1 MPPRE
6 PDLSRLEKLTIP
18 DVETATT
25 EPNPDVTKRLSTLAI
40 PAEAAPTPNALPQG
54 GPTPPDPGEQ
64 ESQYMIAFLRKLSP
78 EMKSRTLRAY
88 IDYSEQALSG
98 PGKVYNEGK
107 HVIRNAATELRGM
120 LTGIGTGIGMGAIGL
135 YNFLDDQMGTR
146 MVGSSPEAR
155 EHRKLVE
162 SVGADQATEIEKY
175 RAELRKI
182 RAQPVEEL
190 TRTFYTKTGMKT
202 ETTTVGE
209 VERREKYGKF
219 LGSALKDQFRPYIES
234 AKALDRGDFKEA
246 ISIMAHY
253 AHDRPISALLDAS
266 FGFGIAGKGVTAM
279 GKGFTA
285 LSKTGSAMN
294 SVSKLAR
301 AGEVL
306 EKTGQIIDPFLQS
319 ARGLQ
324 HVAGMLKDT
333 HIGRVI
339 ESRRFVGELNRESYN
354 QFAKNLKGSSAQF
367 QGIFEKLKPKEKEA
381 FAATIEGLA
390 NPVDKDG
397 ALVEA
402 IKKYSEYWDLT
413 HQRLSGKG
421 LADAQEYL
429 KRTWQPLMDATGLT
443 MAELNS
449 LVENIAARTPQEVGS
464 ALKVAQENAAST
476 VLISEE
482 TVAEEAAKKAQELTP
497 IAAVLSHADAQEIV
511 NLGKKR
517 SQLGVQAE
525 LAKGKGVEK
534 LHEEMSKVDDAIAE
548 NIKRTTGK
556 DIRYNNVAIPEGQ
569 DLYSTVK
576 KGDIFV
582 TEDGVEYLVR
592 ERGSMQKGNYT
603 KIMTTA
609 GYQAGK
615 ERVEGK
621 ILSSPGQEGDRI
633 VLEPGTEVKGT
644 LMRKK
649 PKGAPPSGPVLSR
662 DEEEFLRDYVTQAKV
677 KTAISTSGDELDQF
691 LQGAENRLV
700 SPEIQTAAEH
710 AGTESI
716 VRMARVNPVA
726 ARRLL
731 DLHDAIKIRE
741 DFLYRVTNRVGHAV
755 PPIAEKNVM
764 ISELRKLK
772 VTFKELVEQ
781 AKSETS
787 LGPSS
792 PIDITRRLPVETEY
806 QTLTMEEQAA
816 RAGAYG
822 DEVAEALAAEGEI
835 SLGKQGIH
843 RKPKKVIMEED
854 LLSRDIDPDTAESI
868 YRLSTGQVALLKPSK
883 GKGITSEIYRG
894 TYSHTEATGLQASI
908 EKMAE
913 KTAKYRYEL
922 GYRDAPA
929 DIKSSAPKWADLDA
943 DSRAIMVNATA
954 EEIENI
960 IKDIRAPLER
970 GEKIRINPETS
981 RQISNTVF
989 RMHTLAKELDRTATF
1004 EGVVQPIYD
1013 RVAEWTDGLLND
1025 PLVNPFYKHKI
1036 TTRGGNRVT
1045 ILHSKQWMKGDRQA
1059 SDYQRYLTR
1068 SNPETMSAVA
1078 REKAIERTVQR
1089 LNELRLE
1096 AKTVREMAE
1105 MDPKAFQSTLGAMDV
1120 ETTEDAIIA
1129 ANFERDINDFMNVHS
1144 WAIGALDQMETRPGR
1159 HLTVHMREQLLA
1171 ESMGRAIT
1179 RPELERQYAIEQLKL
1194 QLEGTY
1200 KKINTVTGEKKPAG
1214 EPGKGIMELIKDR
1227 ENVAA
1232 AARIPRNVINETTG
1246 TIDRGKFNR
1255 HIKELQNEAKL
1266 LQDPKLAKAARSEQ
1280 IRREI
1285 REAQSIENP
1294 IRRAKK
1300 VAQIQAKGGTVGA
1313 RTAGNVLGEITD
1325 LRRRAVAYNKAVR
1338 DLEGF
1343 RKDATRIQ
1351 RRIKELEAGVEL
1363 DASDVRTNWA
1373 EPDTAPPPNVTSK
1386 PAPEPSKGAPGG
1398 AERRM
1403 VEKAPARTVIDEV
1416 KRNIEESPLYK
1427 PSPEIMAIPEVS
1439 SYWKRVQNL
1448 KTDIEVS
1455 EMRADLL
1462 GKPVIK
1468 GKEIDVPRILKPTMG
1483 RDTAS
1488 ANAII
1493 TQLNIAIKNDP
1504 PMREAL
1510 QKIAAS
1516 KSYLVGPGET
1526 FNMDTVKMLLIDNGV
1541 PKPVRRQIQDLL
1553 QAYNYVRK
1561 QSPEISDLTPF
1572 VVQQLFGKDA
1582 LTAADLIRIAAG
1594 KSLEG
1599 KLSRPGYYPHMWE
1612 KRHIILD
1619 ARSPEGKLLLADMKN
1634 SLGATQDVKTGLI
1647 KELYKKGYTG
1657 FYDEAGEYHKIVYG
1671 QPTRNWI
1678 AGLAGGKITP
1688 SIKRPDFLRTHTNA
1702 WGYMVNDPELVS
1714 IKAAR
1719 EVHRYEANM
1728 DMVKKIRDSGRAK
1741 PWNGDPDTILEG
1753 HVPFNYEGLM
1763 QFHTQNIDFL
1773 NTFKKTIQ
1781 KAGYVADETFL
1792 KAIQEHIPKMQS
1804 SVTMAYKNE
1813 LHQIPKE
1820 LADAI
1825 YAHVSA
1831 GIVPNWIRWFDRGTD
1846 WWRALT
1852 LAISPRWILNNLVSN
1867 TLLNSMAGV
1876 MPWDYMRSKM
1886 KMFENIY
1893 PDELSTTGLYASTA
1907 DEFLLGRAKPTS
1919 RTFAVFDAMYGI
1931 NRKVEDFYLQ
1941 AGYFKAAEKQ
1951 ARKYIMKD
1959 SGFRFY
1965 RSQKYLDE
1973 LAGAL
1978 GQMKQAGTPEML
1990 QLQKNALEGA
2000 WEFLG
2005 NYQRLD
2011 PIERRWVR
2019 RIVPFWNWYK
2029 HINTLAYS
2037 LPVKHRYKSFVFGHL
2052 GRIGQD
2058 AVEDQF
2064 AEMGIEYK
2072 DMENFMQGRIVLPD
2086 SWRKNLQNNS
2096 DVAFASTKS
2105 FNPFADV
2112 FNLPASLIQFTQQG
2126 GNRLPGLHPLL
2137 TVGIERATGNS
2148 MFTGKPFSDPNTM
2161 DTSVGTRVYIG
2172 DDGQVVRQPGVAPP
2186 LWEHLAR
2193 QTQVWD
2199 IAKDVSNFIRF
2210 NQIAAQY
2217 GTNDI
2222 IHPKFIMDPKTGQP
2236 KYPQSAL
2243 VAFLKVMAANINFVE
2258 DLNAW
2263 QDKMDMELEQGESG
2277 KFNRDVASKPE
2288 FRAFAMKD
2296 LERPFNKKE
2305 EADFMRK
2312 ILRKKTRIPEK
2323 LQGLK

>member
-1 MPPRE
+1 MATQ
-6 PDLSRLEKLTIP
+6 DLSRLDKLVIP
-18 DVETATT
+18 DVATATAES
-25 EPNPDVTKRLSTLAI
+25 EPSVGKRLESINL
-40 PAEAAPTPNALPQG
+40 PEEASPTPEPVQTV
-54 GPTPPDPGEQ
+54 PMPGTQAED
-64 ESQYMIAFLRKLSP
+64 EIKFTLAFLRKLSP
-78 EMKSRTLRAY
+78 EMKSRTLRSY
-88 IDYSEQALSG
+88 IDYNEAKLSG
-98 PGKVYNEGK
+98 VYYAARETS
-107 HVIRNAATELRGM
+107 HLLRNAATNIRGM
-120 LTGIGTGIGMGAIGL
+120 LTGLGTVAGMGAIGI
-135 YNFLDDQMGTR
+135 YNTITEDVLPYTY
-146 MVGSSPEAR
+146 GSTPEKVK
-155 EHRKLVE
+155 HGKLVAAVGE
-162 SVGADQATEIEKY
+162 SQAKEVEKF
-175 RAELRKI
+175 RAELRKL
-182 RAQPVEEL
+182 REMSVEVPYD
-190 TRTFYTKTGMKT
+190 FYGTKGTMKLP
-202 ETTTVGE
+202 TTIGE
-209 VERREKYGKF
+209 SEKREQYGKF
-219 LGSALKDQFRPYIES
+219 LKSATKEVFKPYIES
-234 AKALDRGDFKEA
+234 AKALDRGDYKEA
-246 ISIMAHY
+246 IKIMGDY
-253 AHDRPISALLDAS
+253 VHDEPISALLDAS
-266 FGFGIAGKGVTAM
+266 FGFGIAGKTVGAM
-279 GKGFTA
+279 GKAFKGLA
-285 LSKTGSAMN
+285 ETGSALN

-319 ARGLQ
+319 GRGLKY
-324 HVAGMLKDT
+324 VAGLVKDT

-339 ESRRFVGELNRESYN
+339 ESRRFIGELQRESYR
-354 QFAKNLKGSSAQF
+354 QFAKGLKEDVGQF
-367 QGIFEKLKPKEKEA
+367 QSIFGKLKPKEKEA
-381 FAATIEGLA
+381 FAATLEGLA
-390 NPVDKDG
+390 NPTDPNG

-402 IKKYSEYWDLT
+402 MKKYTEYMDLT
-413 HQRLSGKG
+413 FQRLSGKE
-421 LADAQEYL
+421 LVDAQEFI
-429 KRTWQPLMDATGLT
+429 KRKWQPLMDATGLT

-449 LVENIAARTPQEVGS
+449 LVENINIRTPAEVNS
-464 ALKVAQENAAST
+464 ALNIAKEQAEST
-476 VLISEE
+476 VLISSE
-482 TVAEEAAKKAQELTP
+482 TVAEEAAKKSEELAP
-497 IAAVLSHADAQEIV
+497 IAAVLSHADAEEIL

-525 LAKGKGVEK
+525 LAKGKAVGK
-534 LHEEMSKVDDAIAE
+534 LHEEMGKVDEAIAD
-548 NIKRTTGK
+548 NIKRVTGK
-556 DIRYNNVAIPEGQ
+556 DIRYNTIQIPEGK
-569 DLYSTVK
+569 DLYETAK
-576 KGDIFV
+576 AGDIFV

-592 ERGSMQKGNYT
+592 ERGQGKGTYN
-603 KIMTTA
+603 KIMTSPQ
-609 GYQAGK
+609 YLAGK
-615 ERVEGK
+615 ERVGGK
-621 ILSSPGQEGDRI
+621 IVKAPGQEGDRI
-633 VLEPGTEVKGT
+633 VLEPGKEVKGT

-649 PKGAPPSGPVLSR
+649 PKGTPPSGLPLSAN
-662 DEEEFLRDYVTQAKV
+662 EEEFLRDYFTQAKV

-700 SPEIQTAAEH
+700 SPEIQTAAEI

-716 VRMARVNPVA
+716 VRLARTNPVA

-731 DLHDAIKIRE
+731 DIHDAIKTRE
-741 DFLYRVTNRVGHAV
+741 DFLYRVTNRVGHSV
-755 PPIAEKNVM
+755 PPIAEKGVM
-764 ISELRKLK
+764 ISELKKLK
-772 VTFKELVEQ
+772 IKFKELVEQ
-781 AKSETS
+781 AKSETTI
-787 LGPSS
+787 GPSS
-792 PIDITRRLPVETEY
+792 PSDITRRLPVETEY

-854 LLSRDIDPDTAESI
+854 LLSRDIDPNTAESI
-868 YRLSTGQVALLKPSK
+868 YRIATGQVSLLKPSK

-894 TYSHTEATGLQASI
+894 TYSQLGATGLQASI
-908 EKMAE
+908 ENMAE

-922 GYRDAPA
+922 PYRDMSK
-929 DIKSSAPKWADLDA
+929 DIKASSPKWEDLDA
-943 DSRAIMVNATA
+943 DTQGMMVNATA
-954 EEIENI
+954 EELENI
-960 IKDIRAPLER
+960 IKDIRAPIER

-981 RQISNTVF
+981 RQLSNTVY

-1013 RVAEWTDGLLND
+1013 RVAEWTDQLLND
-1025 PLVNPFYKHKI
+1025 PLINPFYGHKV
-1036 TTRGGNRVT
+1036 TTRSGRRVT
-1045 ILHSKQWMKGDRQA
+1045 IKHAKQWMKGDRLA

-1068 SNPETMSAVA
+1068 SNPETMSTTA
-1078 REKAIERTVQR
+1078 REKAIERTTQK
-1089 LNELRLE
+1089 LNELRIE
-1096 AKTVREMAE
+1096 AKTVRELAE
-1105 MDPKAFQSTLGAMDV
+1105 MDPKAFQSTLGAMGV

-1129 ANFERDINDFMNVHS
+1129 ANFERDINDFMNVHA

-1171 ESMGRAIT
+1171 DSMGRAIT
-1179 RPELERQYAIEQLKL
+1179 RGDLERQYAIESLKL

-1200 KKINTVTGEKKPAG
+1200 QKINTVSGGKKPAG
-1214 EPGKGIMELIKDR
+1214 EPAKGILELIKDR
-1227 ENVAA
+1227 EGVAS
-1232 AARIPRNVINETTG
+1232 AARIPRSVIDPTTG
-1246 TIDRGKFNR
+1246 IIDRSKFNR

-1266 LQDPKLAKAARSEQ
+1266 LQDPKLAQLARSEQ
-1280 IRREI
+1280 IRREV
-1285 REAQSIENP
+1285 RAAQSIEDP
-1294 IRRAKK
+1294 VHRAKK
-1300 VAQIQAKGGTVGA
+1300 VAQIQAKGGTLGA

-1325 LRRRAVAYNKAVR
+1325 LRRRAVAYNKAIR
-1338 DLEGF
+1338 DLEGYH
-1343 RKDATRIQ
+1343 KDVTRIQ

-1363 DASDVRTNWA
+1363 EPSDVRTNWA

-1386 PAPEPSKGAPGG
+1386 ANPEPSRGAPGG
-1398 AERRM
+1398 VERRQ
-1403 VEKAPARTVIDEV
+1403 VGKKEIRGAIDEI
-1416 KRNIEESPLYK
+1416 KMHLDKDETYR
-1427 PSPEIMAIPEVS
+1427 PSDDVMDIPEVKAYYEKVRKLRS
-1439 SYWKRVQNL
+1439 QVGMSEFAAQ
-1448 KTDIEVS
+1448 EVKAI
-1455 EMRADLL
+1455 R
-1462 GKPVIK
+1462 
-1468 GKEIDVPRILKPTMG
+1468 GKEIEVPRILKPTMG

-1516 KSYLVGPGET
+1516 RSYLVGPGET
-1526 FNMDTVKMLLIDNGV
+1526 FNIESIKMLLIDNGV
-1541 PKPVRRQIQDLL
+1541 PKPLRKQIQDLL

-1561 QSPEISDLTPF
+1561 SSPEISDLTPF

-1599 KLSRPGYYPHMWE
+1599 KLSRPGYYPHIWE

-1619 ARSPEGKLLLADMKN
+1619 ARSPEGGALLADMRNK
-1634 SLGATQDVKTGLI
+1634 LGSTRDVETGLI
-1647 KELYKKGYTG
+1647 KEMYKQGYTG
-1657 FYDEAGEYHKIVYG
+1657 FYDETGKYHKVVYG
-1671 QPTRNWI
+1671 QPTRQWI
-1678 AGLAGGKITP
+1678 AGLTNGKIQP
-1688 SIKRPDFLRTHTNA
+1688 SIKKPEFLRTHTNA

-1714 IKAAR
+1714 AR
-1719 EVHRYEANM
+1719 FAKEVRRYEANM

-1753 HVPFNYEGLM
+1753 YVPFNYEGLM

-1804 SVTMAYKNE
+1804 SVSMAYKNE

-1852 LAISPRWILNNLVSN
+1852 LAVSPRWILNNLVSN
-1867 TLLNSMAGV
+1867 TLLNTMAGV
-1876 MPWDYMRSKM
+1876 APWDYIRAKM
-1886 KMFENIY
+1886 KMFEDIY
-1893 PDELSTTGLYASTA
+1893 PDELSTTGLYGAASE
-1907 DEFLLGRAKPTS
+1907 EFLLGRTGKTS

-1941 AGYFKAAEKQ
+1941 AGYFKSAERQ

-1959 SGFRFY
+1959 AGFRFY

-1973 LAGAL
+1973 LAEAL
-1978 GQMKQAGTPEML
+1978 GKMKQAGTPEMV

-2029 HINTLAYS
+2029 HINTLTYS
-2037 LPVKHRYKSFVFGHL
+2037 LPFKHRNRAFVVGTL

-2064 AEMGIEYK
+2064 AELGIEYK
-2072 DMENFMQGRIVLPD
+2072 DMEQFMQGRIVLPD
-2086 SWRKNLQNNS
+2086 SWRKHLQDNS
-2096 DVAFASTKS
+2096 DVAMVSTKS

-2112 FNLPASLIQFTQQG
+2112 FNLPASMMQFVEQG

-2137 TVGIERATGNS
+2137 TVGIEKATGVN
-2148 MFTGKPFSDPNTM
+2148 MFTGKPFTDPNVS
-2161 DTSVGTRVYIG
+2161 DTSVGTQVYIG
-2172 DDGQVVRQPGVAPP
+2172 DDGQVIRRPGVAPP
-2186 LWEHLAR
+2186 LWEHIAR
-2193 QTQVWD
+2193 QTQLYD
-2199 IAKDVSNFIRF
+2199 IAKDVANFIRF

-2222 IHPKFIMDPKTGQP
+2222 IHPKFIIDPKTGNP
-2236 KYPQSAL
+2236 KYPQTAI
-2243 VAFLKVMAANINFVE
+2243 VAFLKVMAANINFVA

-2263 QDKMDMELEQGESG
+2263 QDKIDMELEQGESG
-2277 KFNRDVASKPE
+2277 KFNRDIASKPE
-2288 FRAFAMKD
+2288 FREFAMKD
-2296 LERPFNKKE
+2296 IERPFTPSE
-2305 EADFMRK
+2305 ETTFMRK
-2312 ILRKKTRIPEK
+2312 MLRKKTRLPDKIK
-2323 LQGLK
+2323 GLE